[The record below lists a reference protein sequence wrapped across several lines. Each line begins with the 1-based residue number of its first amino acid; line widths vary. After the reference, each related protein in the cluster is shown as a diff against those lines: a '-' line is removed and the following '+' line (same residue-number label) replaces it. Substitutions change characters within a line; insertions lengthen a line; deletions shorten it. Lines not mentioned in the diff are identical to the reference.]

1 MLPFAGTWAD
11 IIIFM
16 LLYGGNLEIIVDCKE
31 KMMYLARKGKIKVK
45 YLLLLGVVLCNFL
58 FPNRTKSA
66 VGVPFRLGGS

>member
-31 KMMYLARKGKIKVK
+31 KMMYLARKGKIKD
-45 YLLLLGVVLCNFL
+45 
-58 FPNRTKSA
+58 KSEIFTSFGCCA
-66 VGVPFRLGGS
+66 L